1 MCQPSQK
8 RGRIQTLF
16 SDELRT
22 RTFFITSLWVFQSM
36 GYWGVTMYL
45 PEYMGTLGMDPY
57 FCTFSVFVGELPGL
71 CLAMILIEPHM
82 LGRLKCL
89 RFFSFFSALFLLLF
103 AFIELEV
110 LKAVF
115 VIIVFF
121 FIVPIY
127 SILNT
132 FTPEIY
138 PTDSRSISMAWVYFI
153 ISIPSLI
160 TSFLG
165 ASLLSS
171 NIRWLYPTVSAGFL
185 TLSFLFTFGL
195 KIETAGKSLND
206 TREIMSPS
214 TATDVKLLNVGNAE
228 G

>member
-1 MCQPSQK
+1 M
-8 RGRIQTLF
+8 QTLF

>member
-1 MCQPSQK
+1 MCPPSQR

-16 SDELRT
+16 SRQLRS
-22 RTFFITSLWVFQSM
+22 RTFFVTCIWVFQSM

-45 PEYMGTLGMDPY
+45 PEYMSTLGMDPY
-57 FCTFSVFVGELPGL
+57 FSTFSVFVGELPGL

-121 FIVPIY
+121 FIVPLY

-132 FTPEIY
+132 FTPELY

-171 NIRWLYPTVSAGFL
+171 TIRWLYPTVSAGFL
-185 TLSFLFTFGL
+185 TLQFLFTFGL

-206 TREIMSPS
+206 TRVTKSPS
-214 TATDVKLLNVGNAE
+214 SATDIKLLNVDSAE

>member
-1 MCQPSQK
+1 
-8 RGRIQTLF
+8 
-16 SDELRT
+16 
-22 RTFFITSLWVFQSM
+22 M

-45 PEYMGTLGMDPY
+45 PEYMSTLGIDPY
-57 FCTFSVFVGELPGL
+57 FNTFSVFVGELPGL

-82 LGRLKCL
+82 LGRLNCL

-103 AFIELEV
+103 AFIEIEV

-132 FTPEIY
+132 FTPEIF
-138 PTDSRSISMAWVYFI
+138 PTDTRSISMAWVYFI
-153 ISIPSLI
+153 ISIPSLV
-160 TSFLG
+160 TAFLG

-171 NIRWLYPTVSAGFL
+171 SIKWLYPTVSAVFL
-185 TLSFLFTFGL
+185 GLEFLFTLGL
-195 KIETAGKSLND
+195 NVETAGKSLK
-206 TREIMSPS
+206 
-214 TATDVKLLNVGNAE
+214 DVKEVEVKSDTPYSKEKIDIEVDQSFA
-228 G
+228 

>member
-16 SDELRT
+16 SKQLRT
-22 RTFFITSLWVFQSM
+22 RTFFITSIWVFQSM
-36 GYWGVTMYL
+36 GYWGVAMYL

-71 CLAMILIEPHM
+71 CLAMILVEPHM

-171 NIRWLYPTVSAGFL
+171 SIQWLYPTVSAGFL
-185 TLSFLFTFGL
+185 TLSFLFTFGI

-206 TREIMSPS
+206 TREIKSPS
-214 TATDVKLLNVGNAE
+214 STTDVKLLNFANAE

>member
-1 MCQPSQK
+1 
-8 RGRIQTLF
+8 
-16 SDELRT
+16 
-22 RTFFITSLWVFQSM
+22 M

-45 PEYMGTLGMDPY
+45 PEYMSTLGIDPY
-57 FCTFSVFVGELPGL
+57 FNTFSVFVGELPGL

-82 LGRLKCL
+82 LGRLNCL

-103 AFIELEV
+103 AFIEIEV

-132 FTPEIY
+132 FTPEIF
-138 PTDSRSISMAWVYFI
+138 PTDTRSISMAWVYFI
-153 ISIPSLI
+153 ISIPSLV
-160 TSFLG
+160 TAFLG

-171 NIRWLYPTVSAGFL
+171 SIKWLYPTVSAGFL
-185 TLSFLFTFGL
+185 GLEFLFTLGL
-195 KIETAGKSLND
+195 NVETAGKSLK
-206 TREIMSPS
+206 
-214 TATDVKLLNVGNAE
+214 DVKEVEVKSDTPVSKEKIDIEMDQSFA
-228 G
+228 